1 MITNRDEAYEAG
13 RRAAEEG
20 GVELH
25 DLSGY
30 MNKIGVPREF
40 QGQWL
45 SGLEDF
51 YSDQG
56 FNTETEGDGYDWER
70 AALARLD

>member
-20 GVELH
+20 GVPLH
-25 DLSGY
+25 DLTSH
-30 MNKIGVPREF
+30 MRTIGIPAEF

-45 SGLEDF
+45 AGLEDS

-70 AALARLD
+70 AALARMD